1 MPIKR
6 LGEILTAEVVNVS
19 PATPVSQAIR
29 IMRMK
34 NISCIVILEENKPI
48 GIFTERNV
56 VQHATQHEADFY
68 NCEIR
73 KWMSSPVLTADK
85 NMDIYAAYNLLE
97 ANKIR
102 HLVVVDRENRA
113 VGIVTQSNMIE
124 CLGYEYF
131 VEFKKLSQIMTKT
144 LITISKDIT
153 VYQALTEMVQNS
165 ISCLIIAQDNR
176 PLGILTERDVGRLLI
191 DYGDISQLKV
201 EDVMSSPVQTASQN
215 TLVHEVVKVMQQKNI
230 RRVVVIDKDGK
241 IVGLATQFDIIKG
254 LEAKYIET
262 LKQLIKEKDVKIEN
276 TLRDLAEKTTYIEN
290 ILRSSIYMGIVA
302 TDLNFR
308 ISYYNPRAEQILG
321 HTAEEV
327 IGRDIRK
334 IHFQKNIGSFRF
346 DRVFET
352 IPKNRSHTFT
362 FEQDIKDSKRFIHAR
377 ASGIW
382 DEEQKLVGF
391 VLMLRDITEHKRAEE
406 EKKNLEARLRQVQKM
421 EAIGTLA
428 GGVAHDFNNMLT
440 GIQGNVSLMLL
451 DLDPEHPHYKRLKS
465 IEKQVQGGAR
475 LTSDLLGYARKGK
488 YEVKPIDLNEIVKQ
502 TSDAFGRTKREI
514 TIRRELAQDLSAIKA
529 DQGQIE
535 QVLLNLYINAAD
547 AMPDGGQLIL
557 KTMNTTHKHIKSPLY
572 EPSPGNYVLLR
583 VTDTGSGID
592 KETMERIF
600 EPFFTTKNMGK
611 GTGLGLASV
620 YGIIKAHGGY
630 IDVESKKDHGTTF
643 SIYLPESGKEVQEL
657 VVKTPVE
664 KTIKGTETVLLVDD
678 EEAILEVGKDLLEA
692 VGYRVLLARDGKEAI
707 EVYRKNQDEIDI
719 VVLDM
724 VMPTMGG
731 GKAYDKMKEINP
743 KVKVLLSSG
752 YSIDGEAAEILKRGC
767 KSFIQK
773 PFMINV
779 LAKEIRDILN
789 KK

>member
-201 EDVMSSPVQTASQN
+201 EDVMSSPVQTASQD
-215 TLVHEVVKVMQQKNI
+215 TLVHEVIKVMQQKNI

>member
-1 MPIKR
+1 MPRKK
-6 LGEILTAEVVNVS
+6 LSEILTAGVVNVS

-29 IMRMK
+29 IMRTK

-56 VQHATQHEADFY
+56 VRHITQQGMGFY

-73 KWMSSPVLTADK
+73 KLMSSPVLTANK
-85 NMDIYAAYNLLE
+85 NMNIYTAYNLLG

-102 HLVVVDRENRA
+102 HLVVVDHENRA
-113 VGIVTQSNMIE
+113 VGVVTQSDMIE

-144 LITISKDIT
+144 LVTISKDIT
-153 VYQALTEMVQNS
+153 VYQALTKMAQNS
-165 ISCLIIAQDNR
+165 ISCLIIAQDDH

-191 DYGDISQLKV
+191 DYSDISQLKV
-201 EDVMSSPVQTASQN
+201 EEVMSSPVQTASRD
-215 TLVHEVVKVMQQKNI
+215 TMVHEIVKFMQQKNI

-241 IVGLATQFDIIKG
+241 IVGLTTQFDIIKG

-262 LKQLIKEKDVKIEN
+262 LKQLIKEKDVKIRN
-276 TLRDLAEKTTYIEN
+276 TLKDLAEKTAYIEN
-290 ILRSSIYMGIVA
+290 ILLSSIYMGIVA

-308 ISYYNPRAEQILG
+308 ITYYNPCAEQILG

-334 IHFQKNIGSFRF
+334 IHFQKNIGLSKF
-346 DRVFET
+346 DRIFET
-352 IPKNRSHTFT
+352 IPKNKSHTFI
-362 FEQDIKDSKRFIHAR
+362 FEQDIKDSKRFIHTR
-377 ASGIW
+377 VSGIW
-382 DEEQKLVGF
+382 DQEQKLVGF
-391 VLMLRDITEHKRAEE
+391 VLILCDITERKRAEE

-428 GGVAHDFNNMLT
+428 GGIAHDFNNMLM

-451 DLDPEHPHYKRLKS
+451 DLDPAHPHCKRLKS

-475 LTSDLLGYARKGK
+475 LTSDFLGYARKGK
-488 YEVKPIDLNEIVKQ
+488 YEVKLIDLNEIVKQ
-502 TSDAFGRTKREI
+502 TSDTFGRTKKEI
-514 TIRRELAQDLSAIKA
+514 TIRRELAQDLFAIKA

-557 KTMNTTHKHIKSPLY
+557 KTMNMTHKHMKSPLY
-572 EPSPGNYVLLR
+572 ELSPGNYVLLR
-583 VTDTGSGID
+583 FTDTGSGID
-592 KETMERIF
+592 KEIMERIF
-600 EPFFTTKNMGK
+600 EPFFTTKEMGK

-630 IDVESKKDHGTTF
+630 IDVESKKGHGTTF
-643 SIYLPESGKEVQEL
+643 SIYLPESEKEVQEV

-664 KTIKGTETVLLVDD
+664 TIKGTETILLVDD
-678 EEAILEVGKDLLEA
+678 EEVILEVGKDLLEA
-692 VGYRVLLARDGKEAI
+692 LGYRVLLARDGKEAI
-707 EVYRKNQDEIDI
+707 EVYKKNQDEIDI

-731 GKAYDKMKEINP
+731 GEAYDKMKEINP

-752 YSIDGEAAEILKRGC
+752 YSIDSEAAEILKRGC

-779 LAKEIRDILN
+779 LAEEIRDILN

>member
-56 VQHATQHEADFY
+56 VQQATQHEVDFY

-85 NMDIYAAYNLLE
+85 NMDIYTAYNLLE

-113 VGIVTQSNMIE
+113 VGVVTQSNMIE

-201 EDVMSSPVQTASQN
+201 EDVMSSPVQTASQD

>member
-1 MPIKR
+1 MSIKR

-85 NMDIYAAYNLLE
+85 NMDIYTAYNLLE

-113 VGIVTQSNMIE
+113 VGVVTQSNMIE

-201 EDVMSSPVQTASQN
+201 EDVMSSPVQTASQD

-377 ASGIW
+377 VSGIW

>member
-56 VQHATQHEADFY
+56 VQQATQHEVDFY

-85 NMDIYAAYNLLE
+85 NMDIYTAYNLLE

-102 HLVVVDRENRA
+102 HLVVADRENRA
-113 VGIVTQSNMIE
+113 VGVVTQSNMIE

-201 EDVMSSPVQTASQN
+201 EDVMSSPVQTASQD

-377 ASGIW
+377 VSGIW
-382 DEEQKLVGF
+382 DEKQKLVGF

-488 YEVKPIDLNEIVKQ
+488 YEVKPINLNEIVKQ

>member
-1 MPIKR
+1 MSIKR

-85 NMDIYAAYNLLE
+85 NMDIYTAYNLLE

-113 VGIVTQSNMIE
+113 VGVVTQSNMIE

-191 DYGDISQLKV
+191 DYGNISQLKV
-201 EDVMSSPVQTASQN
+201 EDVMSSPVQTASQD

-657 VVKTPVE
+657 VVKTPVG
-664 KTIKGTETVLLVDD
+664 KTIKGTEIVLLVDD

>member
-56 VQHATQHEADFY
+56 VQQATQNEADFY

-85 NMDIYAAYNLLE
+85 NMDIYTAYNLLE

-102 HLVVVDRENRA
+102 HLVVADRENRA

-201 EDVMSSPVQTASQN
+201 EDVMSSPVQTASQD